1 MNFSE
6 LDALGAPMKGELRAD
21 ALCGNSEL
29 AFGDDRGTEGADGL
43 ITLSPAYICRFF
55 RLEDCMVHGSEK

>member
-1 MNFSE
+1 
-6 LDALGAPMKGELRAD
+6 MKGELRAD

-29 AFGDDRGTEGADGL
+29 AFGDDRGTEGADDL
-43 ITLSPAYICRFF
+43 ITLSPAYICRFC